1 MHYPTRLPKALLALL
16 ATALFAAT
24 IEGFGGA
31 SKKVLLQ
38 NVQTLTLRKDKLTS
52 HRRVSAIPQVRPES
66 TLSAPIGQPNILT
79 LAEMRW
85 RQRLSILP
93 S

>member
-1 MHYPTRLPKALLALL
+1 MHYSAALPKSFLALL

-31 SKKVLLQ
+31 SNKVLLQ

-52 HRRVSAIPQVRPES
+52 HRRVSAIPQVRPGPR
-66 TLSAPIGQPNILT
+66 LPCLVNRPNILT
-79 LAEMRW
+79 LT
-85 RQRLSILP
+85 S
-93 S
+93 